1 MIRYNNGD
9 FYMKKVRFRIPNN
22 FFINSDPESTDEY
35 FIELRPPKNDYI
47 LRVRILDECK
57 DTLTEIGCYFTEDA
71 GGKPDEPPSVLSV
84 GGMVGHHVIVNGDTV
99 KTANYYAHLAIPDSS
114 DEQFYYYIEVKDG
127 KRMRSILNSPEIK
140 WFVDN
145 IQYIKD

>member
-1 MIRYNNGD
+1 MVRYDNGN
-9 FYMKKVRFRIPNN
+9 FYMKRVRFRIPNN

-35 FIELRPPKNDYI
+35 FIELRPPENDYI

-57 DTLTEIGCYFTEDA
+57 STFLEICNYFSEDA
-71 GGKPDEPPSVLSV
+71 GGTPAEPPSAISV

-99 KTANYYAHLAIPDSS
+99 KTANYYAHLAIPDSK
-114 DEQFYYYIEVKDG
+114 DEHFYYYIEVKDG
-127 KRMRSILNSPEIK
+127 KRMRSILDSPEIK

-145 IQYIKD
+145 IQFI